1 MTQQTII
8 EEVKIEESIEDELL
22 ETRGKPITCKYCNET
37 FRFITKQEKE
47 QWRLNNCICPHCS
60 EEWSILPPTER
71 KLKYLQAQ
79 YLITRNE
86 KDFVALLQLM
96 YIYTQSL
103 IKKKFAK
110 ALKFE
115 GALVYYTNETITIM
129 VEEYL
134 SKPNFKLDISFGA
147 FLIIKAR
154 QAIYNPKQFLDQ
166 HTSLDYQFEDGNNL
180 HELIGD
186 NKKDAHT
193 VLEETENKKILAQE
207 TIDIING
214 ISHYVTDPYEDYIR
228 LVSMNVYL
236 QKGESA
242 FDNLFNAF
250 RYGNDG
256 RKGKEISQKALDKL
270 KEELK
275 KNIIS
280 TSVFDFIKPEKIIKK
295 SMNLN
300 IKELKGINWE
310 GVECKR

>member
-47 QWRLNNCICPHCS
+47 QWRIDNCICPHCD
-60 EEWSILPPTER
+60 EKWSILPPTER
-71 KLKYLQAQ
+71 KLKYLQEQ
-79 YLITRNE
+79 YLTTREE

-96 YIYTQSL
+96 YIYTQSI

-115 GALVYYTNETITIM
+115 GALIYYTNETITIM

-134 SKPNFKLDISFGA
+134 SKPNFKIELSFGG

-166 HTSLDYQFEDGNNL
+166 HTSLDYQFEEGNNL
-180 HELIGD
+180 HEMIGD
-186 NKKDAHT
+186 NRKDIIQHI
-193 VLEETENKKILAQE
+193 EEAENENALHKKIVG
-207 TIDIING
+207 IIEEIKNY
-214 ISHYVTDPYEDYIR
+214 IEDPFDDYIR
-228 LVSMNVYL
+228 TIAVYTYL
-236 QKGESA
+236 KNGEGA

-250 RYGNDG
+250 RYGKDE
-256 RKGKEISQKALDKL
+256 RKGKDISLKTLEIL
-270 KEELK
+270 KSELK
-275 KNIIS
+275 RELIS
-280 TSVFDFIKPEKIIKK
+280 YPQIDTSVKHIKHKNDMRVDMKK
-295 SMNLN
+295 TFSWD
-300 IKELKGINWE
+300 GI
-310 GVECKR
+310 VCKK

>member
-47 QWRLNNCICPHCS
+47 QWRLNNCICPHCD
-60 EEWSILPPTER
+60 EEWCILPPTER

-166 HTSLDYQFEDGNNL
+166 HTSLDYQFEDGSNL
-180 HELIGD
+180 HGMIGD
-186 NKKDAHT
+186 NRKDIMQHI
-193 VLEETENKKILAQE
+193 EEAENENTLHKKIVG
-207 TIDIING
+207 IIEEIKNY
-214 ISHYVTDPYEDYIR
+214 IEDPFDDYIR
-228 LVSMNVYL
+228 TIAVYTYL
-236 QKGESA
+236 KNGEGA

-250 RYGNDG
+250 RYGKDE
-256 RKGKEISQKALDKL
+256 RKGKDISLKTLEIL
-270 KEELK
+270 KSELK
-275 KNIIS
+275 RDLISYPQIDPSIKHIKYKNDMR
-280 TSVFDFIKPEKIIKK
+280 VDMKK
-295 SMNLN
+295 SFSWD
-300 IKELKGINWE
+300 GI
-310 GVECKR
+310 VCKK

>member
-1 MTQQTII
+1 MDTTNENITNI
-8 EEVKIEESIEDELL
+8 AVI
-22 ETRGKPITCKYCNET
+22 ETRGKPITCKYCGHSFKIVNSLLK
-37 FRFITKQEKE
+37 KQWQDEKFP
-47 QWRLNNCICPHCS
+47 CPLCK
-60 EEWSILPPTER
+60 EFYCILPPTER

-115 GALVYYTNETITIM
+115 GALIYYTNETITIM

-166 HTSLDYQFEDGNNL
+166 HTSLDYQFEDGSNL
-180 HELIGD
+180 HGMIGD
-186 NKKDAHT
+186 NRKDIMQHI
-193 VLEETENKKILAQE
+193 EEAENENALHKKIVG
-207 TIDIING
+207 IIEEIKNY
-214 ISHYVTDPYEDYIR
+214 IEDPFDDYIR
-228 LVSMNVYL
+228 TIAVYTYL
-236 QKGESA
+236 KNGEGA

-250 RYGNDG
+250 RYGKDE
-256 RKGKEISQKALDKL
+256 RKGKDISLKTLEIL
-270 KEELK
+270 KSELK
-275 KNIIS
+275 RDLIS
-280 TSVFDFIKPEKIIKK
+280 YPQIDTSVKHIKHKNDMRVDMKK
-295 SMNLN
+295 TFSWD
-300 IKELKGINWE
+300 GI
-310 GVECKR
+310 VCKK